1 MNMDERIKRL
11 DGISA
16 VQILRNVARKWI
28 EQKGLEAFVVIDNIR
43 RSFGVSYDNPPS
55 WLLDP
60 PETASSE
67 LVALSKLALSE
78 ILEGE
83 QSEPRNWVEDELEN
97 QESARAHVLDPVTLT
112 IVGATLIG
120 LILAS
125 RVKKIG
131 NTEFYEG
138 VPKET
143 VEIVEHATSILVPKV
158 KDT

>member
-1 MNMDERIKRL
+1 MNMDDRIQNL

-28 EQKGLEAFVVIDNIR
+28 DHRGPEAFIVIDGIR
-43 RSFGVSYDNPPS
+43 RKYGPGYDNPPP

-60 PETASSE
+60 PERASAE
-67 LVALSKLALSE
+67 LVALSKRALSA

-83 QSEPRNWVEDELEN
+83 QSEPRDWVEDELDN
-97 QESARAHVLDPVTLT
+97 SRQARAHVLDPLTLT

-120 LILAS
+120 IILAS

-143 VEIVEHATSILVPKV
+143 VDIVKHATSILVPKANGE
-158 KDT
+158 